1 MSKVK
6 KARKLRRPNVPM
18 TIGPITAAAG
28 GGAETVANRP
38 SARSDSAPVTFD
50 YTHIRK
56 DLTRIGVLAG
66 SFIAILVALSFVLPL
81 VIK

>member
-1 MSKVK
+1 MSKIR
-6 KARKLRRPNVPM
+6 KARKLRRPNIPLAV
-18 TIGPITAAAG
+18 GPAAAAG
-28 GGAETVANRP
+28 GGAEIVANRP
-38 SARSDSAPVTFD
+38 SARSDSAPVNFD